1 MHTEMHEVLCSFSPY
16 LCVISMYLCE
26 LKSYNKRG
34 IRMRMKDKVAIVAG
48 AGWGGIGGTSAYR
61 FAQEGAKVVINALP
75 DEERLFETERQIR
88 AMGGEVVTVPGDI
101 SQASVWQA
109 LVQAALD
116 NFGKV
121 TTLMNNA
128 AHAYIKPAIEFTE
141 EEWNRAIA
149 VTLTGPW
156 LGAKYCIP
164 AMINAGGGSIVFTST
179 VNSLITNPHF
189 GVYSSSK
196 AGLNGLTR
204 SLAMEYGR
212 SGIRCNAIAPGLIVG
227 ARQQEAMKQDPL
239 EDQMNAD
246 LYPIGRYGCPEDIA
260 NVALFLASDEA
271 AFVTGIILVAD
282 GGLTLQSPEAVAR
295 PAFRKRWR
303 KDILVPQPLE
313 TAEQ

>member
-1 MHTEMHEVLCSFSPY
+1 
-16 LCVISMYLCE
+16 
-26 LKSYNKRG
+26 
-34 IRMRMKDKVAIVAG
+34 MRLKDKVAIVAG
-48 AGWGGIGGTSAYR
+48 AGWGGIGGTSAFR

-75 DEERLFETERQIR
+75 GEERLFETEKQIR

-116 NFGKV
+116 NFGQI
-121 TTLMNNA
+121 TILMSNA
-128 AHAYIKPAIEFTE
+128 AQAFVKPVIEISE
-141 EEWNRAIA
+141 EEWNRALA
-149 VTLTGPW
+149 VSLTGPW
-156 LGAKYCIP
+156 LGAKHCIP
-164 AMINAGGGSIVFTST
+164 EMIKAGGGSIVFTST
-179 VNSLITNPHF
+179 VNSLITNPGF
-189 GVYSSSK
+189 GIYSSSK

-239 EDQMNAD
+239 EDQMNTD
-246 LYPIGRYGCPEDIA
+246 LYPVGRYGRPEDIA

-271 AFVTGIILVAD
+271 AFVTGIVLVAD
-282 GGLTLQSPEAVAR
+282 GGLTLQSPEAIAR

-303 KDILVPQPLE
+303 DNILVPQPVSS
-313 TAEQ
+313 

>member
-1 MHTEMHEVLCSFSPY
+1 
-16 LCVISMYLCE
+16 
-26 LKSYNKRG
+26 
-34 IRMRMKDKVAIVAG
+34 MRLKDKVAIIAG

-75 DEERLFETERQIR
+75 GEERLFETEQQIR
-88 AMGGEVVTVPGDI
+88 AMGGEAVAVPGDV
-101 SQASVWQA
+101 SQASTWQT
-109 LVQAALD
+109 LVKTALD

-121 TTLMNNA
+121 NVLMNNA

-141 EEWNRAIA
+141 EEWNHAFA
-149 VTLTGPW
+149 VSLTGPW

-164 AMINAGGGSIVFTST
+164 EMIKAGGGSIVFTST
-179 VNSLITNPHF
+179 VNSLITNPGF

-227 ARQQEAMKQDPL
+227 ARQQESMQQDPL
-239 EDQMNAD
+239 EEQMNTD
-246 LYPIGRYGCPEDIA
+246 LYPVGRYGRPEDIA

-271 AFVTGIILVAD
+271 AFVTGIVLVAD
-282 GGLTLQSPEAVAR
+282 GGLTLQSPEAIAR

-303 KDILVPQPLE
+303 DDVLVPQPVS
-313 TAEQ
+313 T

>member
-1 MHTEMHEVLCSFSPY
+1 
-16 LCVISMYLCE
+16 
-26 LKSYNKRG
+26 
-34 IRMRMKDKVAIVAG
+34 MRLKDKVAIVAG
-48 AGWGGIGGTSAYR
+48 AGWGGIGGTSAFR

-75 DEERLFETERQIR
+75 GEERLFETEKQIR

-116 NFGKV
+116 NFGKLNI
-121 TTLMNNA
+121 LMSNA
-128 AHAYIKPAIEFTE
+128 AQAFVKPVIEISE
-141 EEWNRAIA
+141 EEWNRALA
-149 VTLTGPW
+149 VSLTGPW
-156 LGAKYCIP
+156 LGAKHCIP
-164 AMINAGGGSIVFTST
+164 DMIKAGGGSIVFTST
-179 VNSLITNPHF
+179 VNSLITNPGF
-189 GVYSSSK
+189 GIYSSSK

-239 EDQMNAD
+239 EDQMNTD
-246 LYPIGRYGCPEDIA
+246 LYPVGRYGRPEDIA

-271 AFVTGIILVAD
+271 AFVTGIVLVAD
-282 GGLTLQSPEAVAR
+282 GGLTLQSPEAIAR

-303 KDILVPQPLE
+303 DDILVPQPLSS
-313 TAEQ
+313 

>member
-1 MHTEMHEVLCSFSPY
+1 MICSFSAH
-16 LCVISMYLCE
+16 LCAISAPLCE

-88 AMGGEVVTVPGDI
+88 DMGGEVVTVPGDI

-149 VTLTGPW
+149 VSLTGPW

-164 AMINAGGGSIVFTST
+164 AMIKAGGGSIINFGSHLGTKGTEKPAYAAAKGGIMSFTKT
-179 VNSLITNPHF
+179 
-189 GVYSSSK
+189 
-196 AGLNGLTR
+196 
-204 SLAMEYGR
+204 LAAQYADY
-212 SGIRCNAIAPGLIVG
+212 GIRANAIAPAIV
-227 ARQQEAMKQDPL
+227 RTETSETPL
-239 EDQMNAD
+239 RSA
-246 LYPIGRYGCPEDIA
+246 
-260 NVALFLASDEA
+260 
-271 AFVTGIILVAD
+271 
-282 GGLTLQSPEAVAR
+282 
-295 PAFRKRWR
+295 
-303 KDILVPQPLE
+303 
-313 TAEQ
+313 